1 MSKSKTMI
9 EEYNKWMRKRA
20 HNQLRIK
27 KWEDFLTPLSSGQ
40 KYNNKTLGELI
51 YYGKINRDELEER
64 PPSDKDINQGG
75 RIFSIRNKY
84 TQFGSCACLAV
95 LMGMARQNSESIRE
109 LIEPDLRDPGVVW
122 VNLRDVKFSY
132 HVKKRKNDKDEPY
145 SCDLVF
151 DFEPR
156 GILRKKVTAKELLN
170 SCKATHHRRLWPL
183 VVEIALAKA
192 MKNNFI
198 SFTDSW
204 NVEFKD
210 YESSIRENYAKR
222 IADFFIKTESSS
234 DISEEDIREVCL
246 TGGLTIQEIE
256 NRVKEY
262 PEEKRAAA
270 REMFQKLN
278 EICEKAEKNFEDGK
292 EEFEDDI
299 IDQLSKQFN
308 IKEGYCFLFTT
319 ALTGKKSRSRFPL
332 NLEACEKYERKVK
345 DTQRRINTSCSKKG
359 YFKALSGE
367 HISNKIGK
375 FSSRDGQKDKYAP
388 QEMRLFEKI
397 EKKLNKGEVVTATFS
412 SNLIHNSI
420 ESQQTVE
427 NIVNRMFDKFSL
439 EPITKDGE
447 HLFKHKDDKLT
458 YTKEEAKEYIE
469 DMLRIERDPFGR
481 SSIKTVKKK
490 EGILSSHAYS
500 VVGAFSVEAGDEVN
514 AEEKPTYKFIV
525 IENPHDMHTSIN
537 YRDYS
542 KHCSETAKQFLKE
555 NKKFEEKEKFY
566 INNNRTCI
574 MELNHFAKLLSSIAY
589 SRKGK

>member
-1 MSKSKTMI
+1 MSKSKTVI
-9 EEYNKWMRKRA
+9 EEYNKWRRKKT
-20 HNQLRIK
+20 HNELRIR

-40 KYNNKTLGELI
+40 KYKDKTLGELI

-75 RIFSIRNKY
+75 RIFSTRNNY

-95 LMGMARQNSESIRE
+95 LMGMARQNSESIRK

-132 HVKKRKNDKDEPY
+132 HVKKRKNDKNEPY

-170 SCKATHHRRLWPL
+170 SCKATRHRRLWPL

-210 YESSIRENYAKR
+210 YESSIREDYAKR
-222 IADFFIKTESSS
+222 IADFFIKTFGSSS
-234 DISEEDIREVCL
+234 DISEKDIREACL
-246 TGGLTIQEIE
+246 TGGLTTQEIE
-256 NRVKEY
+256 SKVKEY

-299 IDQLSKQFN
+299 IYQIKKQFDN
-308 IKEGYCFLFTT
+308 EEGYCFLFTT

-359 YFKALSGE
+359 YFKALSGK
-367 HISNKIGK
+367 HISKEIGK

-388 QEMRLFEKI
+388 QEIRLFEKI
-397 EKKLNKGEVVTATFS
+397 QKKLNKGEVVTASFS
-412 SNLIHNSI
+412 SNLIRNSTAY
-420 ESQQTVE
+420 QQTLE
-427 NIVNRMFDKFSL
+427 NTVNIMSNSFSL
-439 EPITKDGE
+439 EPITKDGK
-447 HLFKHKDDKLT
+447 HLFKHKDDEVIR
-458 YTKEEAKEYIE
+458 TKEEVEGYIE
-469 DMLRIERDPFGR
+469 DMLQRERDNLGR

-500 VVGAFSVEAGDEVN
+500 VVGAFAVEAGDEVT
-514 AEEKPTYKFIV
+514 AEEKPTYRFIV

-542 KHCSETAKQFLKE
+542 KRCSETARQFLEE
-555 NKKFEEKEKFY
+555 NEKFEEKEKFY

-574 MELNHFAKLLSSIAY
+574 MELNHFSKLLKDLTY
-589 SRKGK
+589 SRD